1 MKDGLEE
8 GWIRERMDGSFIHL
22 LMYLVKHERM
32 DGNDSLLCLI

>member
-8 GWIRERMDGSFIHL
+8 GWVKEEGWKT
-22 LMYLVKHERM
+22 LMCLVKHGRM